1 MYGSVLSHN
10 RVSLGLLPASAAYIR
25 ELDDR
30 YGSPGFLAALDA
42 AVSGLRTSSGDGP
55 KSAQMN
61 FN

>member
-1 MYGSVLSHN
+1 MYGSILSRN

-42 AVSGLRTSSGDGP
+42 GSRGYEHRPATGYSGWLG
-55 KSAQMN
+55 N
-61 FN
+61 